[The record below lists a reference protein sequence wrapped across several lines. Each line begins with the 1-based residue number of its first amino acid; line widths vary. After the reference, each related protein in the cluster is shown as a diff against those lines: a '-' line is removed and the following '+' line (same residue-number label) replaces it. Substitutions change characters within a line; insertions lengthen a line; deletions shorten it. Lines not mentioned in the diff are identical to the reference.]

1 MLLAL
6 LILSIIW
13 YWAKLDSEGIRY
25 NRCLLYRY
33 WARLDSEGIGYNRC
47 LLHRYWA
54 RLDSERLGYNRCL
67 LHHKF
72 LLLVFLILRIT
83 FRSAGRSC
91 VWVCPPISVTRL
103 ELRNCGLTCRR
114 LHDFALFVFE
124 INTMFYSRKPY
135 SVSCIYF
142 FSHWTQKHNWNLP
155 IILSFFVQNNFD
167 WFFSHKKFLTQSI
180 IIPIHLWVRSQN
192 CETRL
197 SVSTCPFV
205 RMGQL
210 GHHWTDVH
218 ISYLTTRIFRKC
230 RQNSSFIKI
239 GQDS

>member
-54 RLDSERLGYNRCL
+54 RLDSERLGYNRCLLHRYWARLDSEGLGYNRCL

-142 FSHWTQKHNWNLP
+142 FFTLDSKTQLE
-155 IILSFFVQNNFD
+155 S
-167 WFFSHKKFLTQSI
+167 
-180 IIPIHLWVRSQN
+180 
-192 CETRL
+192 
-197 SVSTCPFV
+197 
-205 RMGQL
+205 
-210 GHHWTDVH
+210 
-218 ISYLTTRIFRKC
+218 SYHP
-230 RQNSSFIKI
+230 
-239 GQDS
+239 